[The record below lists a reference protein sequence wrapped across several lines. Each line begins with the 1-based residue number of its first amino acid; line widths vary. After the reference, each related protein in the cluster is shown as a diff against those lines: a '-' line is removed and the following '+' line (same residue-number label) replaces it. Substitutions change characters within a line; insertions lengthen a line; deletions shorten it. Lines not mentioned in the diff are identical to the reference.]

1 MTARPPSPPSPPSPT
16 AERFT
21 GDSAGI
27 HSLVLDLRRGEIPA
41 HVSTQALANRTLAGL
56 LDVRSPRLLPS
67 TADSVF
73 APEPPHAGPGRP
85 AVPFLPRERLLTP
98 DEQRTAVECFARAL
112 ASGELTSGPAVAG
125 FEQGLTEFLGLRHAV
140 ATSSGTDAL
149 VIALLAVGVGQG
161 DEVIMPANS
170 FAATEN
176 AVFACGA
183 LPVLVDV
190 DTERHGLDPTLIEAA
205 VTPRTRAVLPV
216 HLYGRLADA
225 AGVYLVAREH
235 GLPVVE
241 DACQAIG
248 VAGVGR
254 YADATVL
261 SFNPYKNF
269 GLTGKAGAVLTGDS
283 ALHARME
290 GLAYHGFAP
299 GEKNVKAGLWG
310 LNAKI
315 DNSTATVATGLLPGL
330 TLNNYR
336 RAFLAHRYI
345 EALAELGTAGQL
357 HLPAFTD
364 DHAWHLFPVRVPGG
378 EADRDALRVRLRE
391 SGIETDVYYPVLT
404 HQHRTPLHEK
414 LFGDVVLPRTE
425 KLNATVF
432 HLPLHNG
439 LSVTEQDRVIEALHA
454 AAHAT
459 PH

>member
-1 MTARPPSPPSPPSPT
+1 MTVRPPAPT
-16 AERFT
+16 AKRFT
-21 GDSAGI
+21 GDSANI
-27 HSLVLDLRRGEIPA
+27 HRLVLDLRSGGIPA
-41 HVSTQALANRTLAGL
+41 RDPDSAVANRDLAEL
-56 LDVRSPRLLPS
+56 LRTRSPRLLPS

-73 APEPPHAGPGRP
+73 APEPPAGGPGRP

-98 DEQRTAVECFARAL
+98 AEQRIAVECFARAV
-112 ASGELTSGPAVAG
+112 ASGELTSGPAVAR
-125 FEQGLTEFLGLRHAV
+125 FEHALAEFVGLPHAV

-149 VIALLAVGVGQG
+149 VIALRAVGVGPD

-183 LPVLVDV
+183 VPVLVDV
-190 DTERHGLDPTLIEAA
+190 DPGRHCLDPTLIEAA
-205 VTPRTRAVLPV
+205 ITPRTRAVLPV

-225 AGVYLVAREH
+225 PGVRRVAREH
-235 GLPVVE
+235 GLRVVE

-248 VAGVGR
+248 VSGVGR

-283 ALHARME
+283 ELHARME
-290 GLAYHGFAP
+290 SLAYHGFAP
-299 GEKNVKAGLWG
+299 GEKNVKTDLWG

-315 DNSTATVATGLLPGL
+315 DNSTATVATGLVPGL

-336 RAFLAHRYI
+336 RAFLAHRYV

-357 HLPAFTD
+357 ELPAFTD
-364 DHAWHLFPVRVPGG
+364 DHSWHLFPVRVPAG
-378 EADRDALRVRLRE
+378 EAARDALRVRLRE
-391 SGIETDVYYPVLT
+391 SGIETDVYYPVLA
-404 HQHRTPLHEK
+404 HRHRTPLHEK
-414 LFGDVVLPRTE
+414 LFGGVVLPRTE

-454 AAHAT
+454 AVHAT
-459 PH
+459 GV

>member
-1 MTARPPSPPSPPSPT
+1 MTGRPPSLAAQT
-16 AERFT
+16 FT
-21 GDSAGI
+21 GDSQSI
-27 HSLVLDLRRGEIPA
+27 HRLVLDVRRGEIPA
-41 HVSTQALANRTLAGL
+41 YASTPAVAHRTLAGL
-56 LDVRSPRLLPS
+56 LDARSPRLLPS
-67 TADSVF
+67 TTDSVF
-73 APEPPHAGPGRP
+73 AREPLPTGRRRP
-85 AVPFLPRERLLTP
+85 TVPFLPRTRLLSP
-98 DEQRTAVECFARAL
+98 EEQRIAVECFARAV
-112 ASGELTSGPAVAG
+112 AAGELTSGPAVAQ
-125 FEQGLTEFLGLRHAV
+125 FEQALAEFLGLPHAV

-149 VIALLAVGVGQG
+149 IIALRGVGVGPD

-183 LPVLVDV
+183 VPVLVDV
-190 DTERHGLDPTLIEAA
+190 DPERHTLDPTLVEAA
-205 VTPRTRAVLPV
+205 ITPRTRAVLPV

-225 AGVYLVAREH
+225 AGVHRVAREH
-235 GLPVVE
+235 GLRVVE

-283 ALHARME
+283 ELHARME
-290 GLAYHGFAP
+290 RLAYHGFAP
-299 GEKNVKAGLWG
+299 GEKNVKSDVWG
-310 LNAKI
+310 FNAKI

-345 EALAELGTAGQL
+345 DALADLGTAGQL
-357 HLPAFTD
+357 VLPAFTE
-364 DHAWHLFPVRVPGG
+364 DHAWHLFPVRAAAG
-378 EADRDALRVRLRE
+378 EAARDALRARLQAD
-391 SGIETDVYYPVLT
+391 GVETDIYYPVLT
-404 HQHRTPLHEK
+404 HHQPTPLREK
-414 LFGDVVLPRTE
+414 LFAGVSLPRTE
-425 KLNATVF
+425 RLNATVF

-454 AAHAT
+454 AVHAT
-459 PH
+459 AH